1 MKKINEIKELYSFF
15 EKGTENSFEF
25 ELGKVQDIILSA
37 PHAVSQTREGK
48 VKFAEPE
55 SGIIAKLLNKYYG
68 YTIIYKSKNMGDDA
82 NFDADSP
89 YKKFLCEKCKEL
101 KPLVVLD
108 LHELSK
114 TRECQV
120 NIGSGYGNTVHNDA
134 EIINNLI
141 NCLNRE
147 GIKKIVTD
155 HPFAS
160 KTDTIATN
168 VSKNANTKAM
178 QVELNYGYLTKRK
191 KNLFRVIKAIHN
203 FCTAL
208 RTQNEIRQKNID
220 ISELYSSDEE
230 FYKTHGQTHF
240 VSSLGDSQNVISAP
254 HAKAGMVNNKV
265 KLSESMTGVICK
277 VFNREFNFSTIYKSR
292 DNNEDYFNSLKN
304 PYKEIL
310 FKKLITKNTKLVL
323 ELHIIN
329 KDRFEDLLM
338 FLPQKY
344 DNFKT
349 YQIINILNKNN
360 IGKFSINSI
369 FDQNKK
375 TRITNQVKGN
385 SFKLQLCFNARL
397 IEDKNKFEN
406 VILTLKDIISIF
418 VD

>member
-1 MKKINEIKELYSFF
+1 
-15 EKGTENSFEF
+15 
-25 ELGKVQDIILSA
+25 
-37 PHAVSQTREGK
+37 
-48 VKFAEPE
+48 
-55 SGIIAKLLNKYYG
+55 
-68 YTIIYKSKNMGDDA
+68 
-82 NFDADSP
+82 
-89 YKKFLCEKCKEL
+89 
-101 KPLVVLD
+101 
-108 LHELSK
+108 
-114 TRECQV
+114 
-120 NIGSGYGNTVHNDA
+120 
-134 EIINNLI
+134 
-141 NCLNRE
+141 
-147 GIKKIVTD
+147 
-155 HPFAS
+155 
-160 KTDTIATN
+160 
-168 VSKNANTKAM
+168 M
-178 QVELNYGYLTKRK
+178 QVELNYGYLTKSR

-220 ISELYSSDEE
+220 ISELYSLDEE
-230 FYKTHGQTHF
+230 FYKTQGQTDF
-240 VSSLGDSQNVISAP
+240 EYSVGDSQIVISAP

-406 VILTLKDIISIF
+406 VILTLKDIISLF